1 MPTQPATYRISIR
14 QFLEHRPIIAWVVL
28 FVSLVLTGLAWYIS
42 DSAVKQ
48 RAGERFSFQVQDV
61 HKAMEQRMAE
71 YAMALRS
78 GSGLFNVANDLDR
91 KDWKA
96 FTDTLDLQEH
106 FPGIQGLGYAVMVE
120 PEDLNAHQKAIR
132 GEGFQNYSIKPPGPR
147 DLYSAIVYLEPF
159 DWRNQRA
166 FGFDMYSEPTRRQAM
181 NIARDTGKPT
191 VSGRVT
197 LVQETD
203 TDTQYGFLMYYPLYR
218 SGEPVETLAQRR
230 KALFGY
236 VFSAFR
242 MGDFMQGILGS
253 GQDHID
259 FEIYDGSKASADK
272 ILYNNVPGISPRY
285 GAEGHDPAFDGLY
298 VLDMGGHNWS
308 LYLYS
313 RPGYLTGAEKSQ
325 PIIVAICGLV
335 FDLLLF
341 WIVANLSFSQKAAQ
355 RLAREMTEE
364 LSVSEERHRLLFSN
378 AGVVMLLSDPEDGS
392 IFDANLGALEFYGY
406 GIDAF
411 KRMTLDSLSSSSASL
426 QTNQEKLIRLT
437 HILANGDERVVELRN
452 GKIEMAHR
460 TLILSI
466 IIDVTRRQQAEEAL
480 KASERR
486 YHEVFELAPVPMM
499 LLERASGQFLMIN
512 HAAEI
517 HYGYNR
523 DEFKGMMLTDMV
535 VDGCTL
541 PTLIATDLS
550 QESVHR
556 KKDGS
561 EIRVELTARPI
572 IYQDQEVIIVAVVDV
587 TERAKASEMLEQAR
601 QQAEAVSQAKSEFV
615 ANMSHEIRTPMNA
628 IVGLSQLLTEFDLPD
643 TARDYIMRMF
653 NASRALLSLLND
665 ILDYSK
671 MDANRLALEH
681 TEFQL
686 EEVVTRSIDLFA
698 IDAHEKGLRLYLDL
712 PAYLPAKVIGDPL
725 RLGQVL
731 NNLIGNAVKFTAE
744 GEIVLTV
751 DAVCEAD
758 QIRLG
763 FRVSDTGPGMPE
775 DQIHLLFDSFSQLD
789 ASTTRK
795 YGGTGLGLAICRS
808 LAELMGGSIEA
819 SSVFGKGSEFRFSAM
834 VGRVPG
840 SDHLL
845 EGRLEGVTV
854 LMVDTQPTGQRIS
867 YDLLTSLG
875 ASVTVV
881 SSEAEG
887 LDSPELLQADLIM
900 FDSSSRSHWP
910 ALSAELE
917 QRGRA
922 RHVLLMINS
931 DESAA
936 ELIGTPSQPDAV
948 IIKPVTPRRL
958 YNGVLRS
965 LGRGPKPMAADYLD
979 QSEVLKGK
987 RILLVEDQ
995 ETNQLVAK
1003 VMLKKLG
1010 VSVDLASDG
1019 LEALD
1024 QLATNAYD
1032 LVLMDL
1038 QMPNLDGFAATKDYR
1053 ASEPAGQHLP
1063 IIAMTAAILEEDK
1076 AAAIKVGMDGYI
1088 TKPIEL
1094 TQLATTLQR
1103 YFKADEIVASF
1114 SDAPMAPEGC
1124 GENEQTWISFDQLQQ
1139 RLGNDE
1145 AALQG
1150 LLRAFSDDLRR
1161 LDAQLL
1167 PAVVA
1172 GTSPS
1177 LLRQTLHSLKG
1188 IAGNVG
1194 ALPLQ
1199 REAAS
1204 LELEIADLNHFH
1216 AASLE
1221 QLLQIISC
1229 TLEYIQPHLQQP
1241 ETEGSDDLSE
1251 ESAAE
1256 LEQLL
1261 QQIAALVDRH
1271 RLVPADLI
1279 AKLDTYK
1286 HFTSGHWLQGLIR
1299 AIDGFDYPHAQ
1310 QIIKTHWQQENDAQ
1324 EGPSD

>member
-1 MPTQPATYRISIR
+1 MPTASPAKSRISIR
-14 QFLEHRPIIAWVVL
+14 QLLEHRPTIAWVIL
-28 FVSLVLTGLAWYIS
+28 FVSLLLTAAAWYIS

-48 RAGERFSFQVQDV
+48 RAGERFSFQAQDV
-61 HKAMEQRMAE
+61 RKAMEQRMAE

-91 KDWKA
+91 GDWKA
-96 FTDTLDLQEH
+96 FTETLDLQEH
-106 FPGIQGLGYAVMVE
+106 FPGIQGLGYSVMVT

-132 GEGFQNYSIKPPGPR
+132 SEGFQNYSIKPPGPR
-147 DLYSAIVYLEPF
+147 ELYSAIVYLEPF

-181 NIARDTGKPT
+181 NIARDTGKPA

-197 LVQETD
+197 LVQETE
-203 TDTQYGFLMYYPLYR
+203 TDTQYGFVMYYPLYR

-230 KALFGY
+230 KAIFGY
-236 VFSAFR
+236 VFSPFR
-242 MGDFMQGILGS
+242 MGDFMRGILRAD
-253 GQDHID
+253 QDYID
-259 FEIYDGSKASADK
+259 FEIYDGSKASAGN
-272 ILYNNVPGISPRY
+272 ILYNNRSDIAPKY
-285 GAEGHDPAFDGLY
+285 GAKEHAPEFDGLY

-313 RPGYLTGAEKSQ
+313 QPGYLTGAEASQ

-335 FDLLLF
+335 VDLLLF

-355 RLAREMTEE
+355 RLAREMTDE

-378 AGVVMLLSDPEDGS
+378 AGVAMLLSDPADGS
-392 IFDANLGALEFYGY
+392 IFDANLAALEFYGY
-406 GIDAF
+406 DIAAF
-411 KRMTLDSLSSSSASL
+411 KRMTLDSLSSTKKLLPS
-426 QTNQEKLIRLT
+426 NQEKLIRLT
-437 HILANGDERVVELRN
+437 HILANGEERIVELRN

-512 HAAEI
+512 HAAEV

-523 DEFKGMMLTDMV
+523 DEFTNMMLTDV
-535 VDGCTL
+535 AVDGCTL
-541 PTLIATDLS
+541 LSLTATDQS

-587 TERAKASEMLEQAR
+587 TERAKASEILEQAR

-671 MDANRLALEH
+671 MDADRLELEH
-681 TEFQL
+681 TEFML

-712 PAYLPAKVIGDPL
+712 PAYLPARVIGDPL

-731 NNLIGNAVKFTAE
+731 NNLIGNAVKFTAH

-751 DAVCEAD
+751 DAVSEAD
-758 QIRLG
+758 HIRLN

-819 SSVFGKGSEFRFSAM
+819 SSDFGKGSEFRFSAI
-834 VGRVPG
+834 VGRVPE
-840 SDHLL
+840 SESLL
-845 EGRLEGVTV
+845 EGELKGVTV
-854 LMVDTQPTGQRIS
+854 LMVDAQPTGQRITCN
-867 YDLLTSLG
+867 LLSSLG

-936 ELIGTPSQPDAV
+936 ELIGNTSQPDAV

-965 LGRGPKPMAADYLD
+965 IGRGPKPLAVSHVD
-979 QSEVLKGK
+979 QGQTLKGK
-987 RILLVEDQ
+987 KILLVEDQ
-995 ETNQLVAK
+995 ETNQLVGSA
-1003 VMLKKLG
+1003 MLKKLG

-1019 LEALD
+1019 LQALD
-1024 QLATNAYD
+1024 RLAAEQYD

-1038 QMPNLDGFAATKDYR
+1038 QMPNLDGLAATKRYR
-1053 ASEPAGQHLP
+1053 ASEPDGQHLP
-1063 IIAMTAAILEEDK
+1063 IIAMTAAILDEDK
-1076 AAAIKVGMDGYI
+1076 AASVKAGMDGYI

-1094 TQLATTLQR
+1094 MQLSSTLQR
-1103 YFKADEIVASF
+1103 HIKTPEAVASDPV
-1114 SDAPMAPEGC
+1114 STAEIPQDRS
-1124 GENEQTWISFDQLQQ
+1124 QTAQLWIDFDKLQQ
-1139 RLGNDE
+1139 RLGNDQ
-1145 AALQG
+1145 ASLQG
-1150 LLRAFSDDLRR
+1150 LLRAFNDDLRK
-1161 LDAQLL
+1161 LDGQLL

-1172 GTSPS
+1172 GTSLS

-1188 IAGNVG
+1188 IAANVS

-1199 REAAS
+1199 QEAAA
-1204 LELEIADLNHFH
+1204 LELQIVDLNHFD

-1221 QLLQIISC
+1221 QLQQVISC
-1229 TLEYIQPHLQQP
+1229 TLECLQPYLKQP
-1241 ETEGSDDLSE
+1241 EANNSDELSE
-1251 ESAAE
+1251 DNAAE
-1256 LEQLL
+1256 LELLL
-1261 QQIAALVDRH
+1261 QQMADLVDRH
-1271 RLVPADLI
+1271 RLVPAELI
-1279 AKLDTYK
+1279 AKLDGYK
-1286 HFTSGHWLQGLIR
+1286 QFNSNHWLQGLIR
-1299 AIDGFDYPHAQ
+1299 AIDGFDYPNAQ
-1310 QIIKTHWQQENDAQ
+1310 QIIETHWKRKKDVE
-1324 EGPSD
+1324 